1 MQKYFVSIFT
11 DKKGYGLSQYNV
23 EVCTLDEIMRR
34 VRLGNV
40 KKYNYNN
47 IYAERSKAGKFCEKI
62 KKKGPKIHY
71 FVLKLY
77 TRASKLYSWA
87 SKSGGEG
94 GPGPPRPPHPDPL
107 VISQQKLIKRN

>member
-23 EVCTLDEIMRR
+23 EVCTLDKIMRR

-40 KKYNYNN
+40 KKYNYSN
-47 IYAERSKAGKFCEKI
+47 IYAKRSEAGKFCEKI
-62 KKKGPKIHY
+62 KNKGPNIHY

-87 SKSGGEG
+87 SKSGGRG
-94 GPGPPRPPHPDPL
+94 GGRAPGAPPWIR
-107 VISQQKLIKRN
+107 